1 MRHGVTNT
9 VLMLRRFNRSTL
21 SHPTSPYVQNKVLY
35 CAFRGCKKERSEMY
49 FGHLWLSSAHSL
61 EDREQHRRHGQ
72 DASLNRI
79 PIPRLRVHYA
89 DGAYDL

>member
-1 MRHGVTNT
+1 
-9 VLMLRRFNRSTL
+9 
-21 SHPTSPYVQNKVLY
+21 
-35 CAFRGCKKERSEMY
+35 MY
-49 FGHLWLSSAHSL
+49 FGHLWLSSALSL

-79 PIPRLRVHYA
+79 PIPTLRVHYA